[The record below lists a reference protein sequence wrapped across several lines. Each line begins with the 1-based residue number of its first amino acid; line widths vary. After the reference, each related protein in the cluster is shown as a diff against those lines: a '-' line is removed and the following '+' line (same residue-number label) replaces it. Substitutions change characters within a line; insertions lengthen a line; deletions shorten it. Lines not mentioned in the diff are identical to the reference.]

1 MEWLPSATA
10 GQTEDDGTL
19 SRVLC
24 GRIAAIALLVAS
36 MLLMVSDLVVPGS
49 RSSAAVLLSGGC
61 ALIAGV
67 VAWWLPWDRLG
78 RWAVLGVVAFAL
90 TAVDITWIYADRNG
104 FNFSVTFV
112 VIFALVGL
120 ALPQW
125 TALRLAPFLVVAYL
139 APLIVTSGL
148 DGTLGLSSAVFV
160 VPVCILLGEA
170 IAWGMHRFAL
180 AEGEIAENAASIQQ
194 LFDQAPIG
202 ICKLALD
209 GRFLEANLAFGE
221 ILGQPAAHLVGR
233 SMWELTH
240 PDDRST
246 TGEVIARLVSGEVD
260 RFNFEKRYLHA
271 DGHVVWASVNGS
283 IVRDTQGHPQ
293 FLIGQIEDITERRE
307 LREQL
312 ARTAVTDPLTGLPNR
327 KLFMEHLADAL
338 LRAESEGR
346 HVALMFLDLDR
357 FKLVNDGIG
366 HDAGDRLLQ
375 RVGQRL
381 LNALR
386 DGDVLARFGG
396 DEFTVLCEVAD
407 EDEAVEIVGRLRRA
421 MATPVHEADFE
432 QFVSLS
438 IGVALSTSETTMPS
452 LLLRSADVAM
462 YQAKRAGPGRFM
474 IFDHQHDDEAGRSL
488 RTSNELHRAIQ
499 GDQLVLHFQPVVN
512 VDRLTVI
519 GTEALVRWQHPT
531 RGLLPPSEFIDLAE
545 ECGLMVDLGAWVLEA
560 ACRQGAVWVASR
572 RREDD
577 GPVPSLSVN
586 ISPQQLVEAGFVD
599 LVVSVLDRTGFP
611 PDRLWLEITEG
622 ALLRDPAAAI
632 AVLRALRGL
641 GVHLAIDDFGTGY
654 SSLSYLKRLPVEAL
668 KIDRSFIEHLDS
680 ATDDRAIVEAIVAL
694 GSALGLQVVA
704 EGIERPAQAIELA
717 TRGCRVAQGFLYGRP
732 VDPAVIGDHLP
743 GSIAAWDTGSRLTV
757 V

>member
-1 MEWLPSATA
+1 M
-10 GQTEDDGTL
+10 
-19 SRVLC
+19 
-24 GRIAAIALLVAS
+24 
-36 MLLMVSDLVVPGS
+36 
-49 RSSAAVLLSGGC
+49 
-61 ALIAGV
+61 
-67 VAWWLPWDRLG
+67 
-78 RWAVLGVVAFAL
+78 
-90 TAVDITWIYADRNG
+90 
-104 FNFSVTFV
+104 
-112 VIFALVGL
+112 
-120 ALPQW
+120 
-125 TALRLAPFLVVAYL
+125 
-139 APLIVTSGL
+139 IVTSGQE
-148 DGTLGLSSAVFV
+148 GTVGLSSAVFV

-194 LFDQAPIG
+194 LFDLAPIG

-221 ILGQPAAHLVGR
+221 ILGQPAADLVGR

-271 DGHVVWASVNGS
+271 DGQVVWASVNGS
-283 IVRDTQGHPQ
+283 IVRDAQGHPQ

-432 QFVSLS
+432 QFVLAEHR
-438 IGVALSTSETTMPS
+438 GGPVHLGDDDAVAAPAQCRRRHVPGQAGRTGPVHDLRPPARRRGGPQPADLQRTPPGHPGRPTGPPLPAGGQRGPPHRDRHRGPGAVAAPDPAGSSRPPSSSTWP
-452 LLLRSADVAM
+452 RSAA
-462 YQAKRAGPGRFM
+462 
-474 IFDHQHDDEAGRSL
+474 
-488 RTSNELHRAIQ
+488 
-499 GDQLVLHFQPVVN
+499 
-512 VDRLTVI
+512 
-519 GTEALVRWQHPT
+519 
-531 RGLLPPSEFIDLAE
+531 
-545 ECGLMVDLGAWVLEA
+545 
-560 ACRQGAVWVASR
+560 
-572 RREDD
+572 
-577 GPVPSLSVN
+577 
-586 ISPQQLVEAGFVD
+586 
-599 LVVSVLDRTGFP
+599 
-611 PDRLWLEITEG
+611 
-622 ALLRDPAAAI
+622 
-632 AVLRALRGL
+632 
-641 GVHLAIDDFGTGY
+641 
-654 SSLSYLKRLPVEAL
+654 
-668 KIDRSFIEHLDS
+668 
-680 ATDDRAIVEAIVAL
+680 
-694 GSALGLQVVA
+694 
-704 EGIERPAQAIELA
+704 
-717 TRGCRVAQGFLYGRP
+717 
-732 VDPAVIGDHLP
+732 
-743 GSIAAWDTGSRLTV
+743 
-757 V
+757 

>member
-1 MEWLPSATA
+1 M

-24 GRIAAIALLVAS
+24 GRIAAIALVVAS
-36 MLLMVSDLVVPGS
+36 TLLMVSDLSVPG
-49 RSSAAVLLSGGC
+49 RSSTPGIGLAGGC
-61 ALIAGV
+61 AFVAGV
-67 VAWWLPWDRLG
+67 IAWWIPWDRLG

-90 TAVDITWIYADRNG
+90 TTVDVTWIYADRNA
-104 FNFSVTFV
+104 FNYSVTFV

-139 APLIVTSGL
+139 APLVVTSGKL
-148 DGTLGLSSAVFV
+148 GTFGLASAVFV

-194 LFDQAPIG
+194 LFDLAPIG

-209 GRFLEANLAFGE
+209 GRFLEANPAFDE
-221 ILGQPAAHLVGR
+221 ILGYPPGSLVGR

-240 PDDRST
+240 PDDRAT
-246 TGEVIARLVSGEVD
+246 TGAVIARLVSGEVD

-271 DGHVVWASVNGS
+271 DGRVVWASVNGS
-283 IVRDTQGHPQ
+283 IVRDAPGHPQ

-327 KLFMEHLADAL
+327 KLFMEHLAEAL
-338 LRAESEGR
+338 HRAESEGR

-421 MATPVHEADFE
+421 MDTPIHEVDFE

-488 RTSNELHRAIQ
+488 RTSNEPHRAIQ
-499 GDQLVLHFQPVVN
+499 EDQLVLHYQPVVN

-531 RGLLPPSEFIDLAE
+531 RGLLPPAEFIDLAE
-545 ECGLMVDLGAWVLEA
+545 ECGLMVDLGSWVLQE
-560 ACRQGAVWVASR
+560 ACRQAAVWVASR
-572 RREDD
+572 RRD
-577 GPVPSLSVN
+577 GDPGPLPSLSVN
-586 ISPQQLVEAGFVD
+586 ISPQQLGEAGFVD
-599 LVVSVLDRTGFP
+599 EVVSVLDRTGFP

-622 ALLRDPAAAI
+622 ALLRDPPAAI
-632 AVLRALRGL
+632 AVLRALRAA

-668 KIDRSFIEHLDS
+668 KIDRSFVEHLES
-680 ATDDRAIVEAIVAL
+680 GPDDRAIVEAIVAL

-704 EGIERPAQAIELA
+704 EGIERPGQAIELA
-717 TRGCRVAQGFLYGRP
+717 TRGCHIAQGFLYGRP

-743 GSIAAWDTGSRLTV
+743 GSIADWDTGSRLTV